1 MDLYV
6 LRHGIAEDRDYRK
19 FPDDRDRP
27 LTHRGIRRLEW
38 QVKGMNAVN
47 LTPDL
52 AITSPLV
59 RAVQTAEIVLE
70 GLVRSCPL
78 VVSEALAPSADPHD
92 ILEGVAESHSSLAS
106 VMVVGHEPHLSRLV
120 SLVSSGTFEAAVR
133 MRKGSLCKLRVPG
146 YSFQPRGQIEWLLTP
161 RQMIKLG

>member
-6 LRHGIAEDRDYRK
+6 LRHGIAEDRDYHK

-27 LTHRGIRRLEW
+27 LTHKGIRRLER

-47 LTPDL
+47 LTPGL

-70 GLVRSCPL
+70 GLERTCPL

-92 ILEGVAESHSSLAS
+92 ILEVIAESHVSLAS
-106 VMVVGHEPHLSRLV
+106 VMVVGHEPHLSSLV
-120 SLVSSGTFEAAVR
+120 SLVSSGSFEAAIR
-133 MRKGSLCKLRVPG
+133 MRKGSLCKLRVPD
-146 YSFQPRGQIEWLLTP
+146 FNLQPCGQIEWLLTP
-161 RQMIKLG
+161 RQMIRLG